1 MPEGGSRAMLYRVMV
16 LTRLIRYAVYLSILI
31 MLWWMLSTF
40 SFVQIER
47 GDDSIQGVSGYR
59 RLLVARYAGGEGPV
73 ERSDVLVFAMRD
85 VSDRQIFRISRVVGV
100 PGDRLDSAL
109 ECYTLN
115 GKPTEI
121 RVTKAVAPGIVIPEG
136 TYFLVNDNPVSIYAD
151 SLRLGLI
158 RKEWVV
164 GRFLS
169 EMPF

>member
-1 MPEGGSRAMLYRVMV
+1 MPEGGSRAMLHRVMV

-47 GDDSIQGVSGYR
+47 GDDSIQGVSGYH
-59 RLLVARYAGGEGPV
+59 RLLVERYADGDGPV
-73 ERSDVLVFAMRD
+73 ERTDVLVFAMRD
-85 VSDRQIFRISRVVGV
+85 VSDRQIFRISRVVGI
-100 PGDRLDSAL
+100 PGDRLGTVLD
-109 ECYTLN
+109 CYTIN
-115 GKPTEI
+115 GKPTEF
-121 RVTKAVAPGIVIPEG
+121 RVTKAVTPGIVMLEG

-151 SLRLGLI
+151 SLRIGLI

-164 GRFLS
+164 GRFLT